1 MEDVWGEMVMNIMQ
15 RIEELRSELIEKG
28 TSQGF
33 QDPQVIVI
41 SQQLDELINQYYRLG
56 HEIADVKIAS

>member
-1 MEDVWGEMVMNIMQ
+1 MVMNIMQ